1 MRVEDVNSTPALCK
15 QGRHNMHSSEK
26 QCETTDVSMSA
37 DATYKVLES
46 FCKARMIFH
55 DVQVEWC
62 DW

>member
-1 MRVEDVNSTPALCK
+1 
-15 QGRHNMHSSEK
+15 MHSSEK